1 MDIQGGSVNLSSS
14 LYPFFCWSQ
23 LTDESKG
30 GYLTGTIKV
39 PEGTKKIELSLSTKF
54 GLPHPN
60 LLFVTPSIK
69 QSGEKPKDIT
79 AQNYNVILE
88 ITDENELQILPLS
101 YWPTKSRFHKL
112 RMFYIDQR
120 LLEFIWT
127 MPQERKWLPKTGG
140 QVVMQVLK

>member
-1 MDIQGGSVNLSSS
+1 MSAALQNVSQGGSINLSSS

-23 LTDESKG
+23 LKDESKG

-60 LLFVTPSIK
+60 LLFVTPCIK
-69 QSGEKPKDIT
+69 QSGERPKDIT

-88 ITDENELQILPLS
+88 ITDENELRIVPLS
-101 YWPTKSRFHKL
+101 YWPTKSRFHKVE
-112 RMFYIDQR
+112 MIDIDK
-120 LLEFIWT
+120 LVKYTE
-127 MPQERKWLPKTGG
+127 K
-140 QVVMQVLK
+140 

>member
-1 MDIQGGSVNLSSS
+1 MSADLQNVFQGGSINLSSS
-14 LYPFFCWSQ
+14 LYSFFSWSQ

-30 GYLTGTIKV
+30 GYLTGAIKV

-54 GLPHPN
+54 GQPHPN

-88 ITDENELQILPLS
+88 ITDENELQIVPLN

-112 RMFYIDQR
+112 RMIYIDQG
-120 LLEFIWT
+120 LLESIWT
-127 MPQERKWLPKTGG
+127 RPQERK
-140 QVVMQVLK
+140 

>member
-1 MDIQGGSVNLSSS
+1 MSAALQNIFQGGSINLSSS

-23 LTDESKG
+23 LKDESKG

-88 ITDENELQILPLS
+88 ITDENELRIVPLS
-101 YWPTKSRFHKL
+101 YWPTKSRFHKVE
-112 RMFYIDQR
+112 MIDIDK
-120 LLEFIWT
+120 LVKYTE
-127 MPQERKWLPKTGG
+127 K
-140 QVVMQVLK
+140 

>member
-1 MDIQGGSVNLSSS
+1 MGSVNLSSS

-23 LTDESKG
+23 LKDESKG

-39 PEGTKKIELSLSTKF
+39 PEGTVKIELSLSTKF

-88 ITDENELQILPLS
+88 ITNENELHIVPLS

-112 RMFYIDQR
+112 EIIYIDQGI
-120 LLEFIWT
+120 LEFIWT
-127 MPQERKWLPKTGG
+127 RPQERNRSLILCT
-140 QVVMQVLK
+140 L

>member
-1 MDIQGGSVNLSSS
+1 MSADLQNVFQGGSINLSSS
-14 LYPFFCWSQ
+14 LYPFFSWSQ

-88 ITDENELQILPLS
+88 ITDENELQIVPLS

-112 RMFYIDQR
+112 RMIYIDQG
-120 LLEFIWT
+120 LLESIWT
-127 MPQERKWLPKTGG
+127 RPQERK
-140 QVVMQVLK
+140 